1 VVLIERERM
10 ILVLKT
16 YALDIPLQ
24 EKVTTHL
31 SHNDT
36 TFAYVWYQ
44 QNFKTLSMILFSQS
58 KLKTTGSKVSIPCCK
73 QLFSVWAGQPT

>member
-1 VVLIERERM
+1 M

-31 SHNDT
+31 SRNDT
-36 TFAYVWYQ
+36 TFAYIWYP
-44 QNFKTLSMILFSQS
+44 QNFKTLSVILFSQW
-58 KLKTTGSKVSIPCCK
+58 KLKT
-73 QLFSVWAGQPT
+73 AG

>member
-1 VVLIERERM
+1 MFCLLHVVLNERERM

-36 TFAYVWYQ
+36 FAYMWYP
-44 QNFKTLSMILFSQS
+44 QNFKISFSD
-58 KLKTTGSKVSIPCCK
+58 
-73 QLFSVWAGQPT
+73 SVLTV